1 MEKTLL
7 GYIVFVSYNRDEYEL
22 DDIAIDDM
30 RLKEFIHFIKN
41 DKVQCLNVAVT
52 PIFNTTKP
60 DGNSSKIWETD
71 EYEGHYAKYP
81 NSDYLFIQERDN
93 VVNFL
98 TAYVEEREVM

>member
-7 GYIVFVSYNRDEYEL
+7 GYIVFVPYNRDEYEL

-52 PIFNTTKP
+52 PIFNTTPMVWGGSERYDDSIYWFVSADMAQGDDYKEFF
-60 DGNSSKIWETD
+60 G
-71 EYEGHYAKYP
+71 KY
-81 NSDYLFIQERDN
+81 NLN
-93 VVNFL
+93 
-98 TAYVEEREVM
+98 

>member
-1 MEKTLL
+1 MKVYVLN
-7 GYIVFVSYNRDEYEL
+7 IVVEFDNDSYNDVYVYDSFEK
-22 DDIAIDDM
+22 AHNS
-30 RLKEFIHFIKN
+30 FIE
-41 DKVQCLNVAVT
+41 KVGEWFGEDL
-52 PIFNTTKP
+52 FNTTKP

-81 NSDYLFIQERDN
+81 NSDYLFIEERNN

>member
-1 MEKTLL
+1 MKVYVLNLIAEFNNDNYNSVLLYDNFEKAHN
-7 GYIVFVSYNRDEYEL
+7 S
-22 DDIAIDDM
+22 
-30 RLKEFIHFIKN
+30 FIE
-41 DKVQCLNVAVT
+41 KVGEWFGEDL
-52 PIFNTTKP
+52 FNTTKP

-81 NSDYLFIQERDN
+81 NSDYLFIEERNN

>member
-52 PIFNTTKP
+52 PIFNTTHMVWGGSERYDDSVYWFVSADMAQMDDYKEFF
-60 DGNSSKIWETD
+60 SK
-71 EYEGHYAKYP
+71 YNLK
-81 NSDYLFIQERDN
+81 
-93 VVNFL
+93 
-98 TAYVEEREVM
+98 

>member
-41 DKVQCLNVAVT
+41 DKVQCLNVSVT
-52 PIFNTTKP
+52 PIFNTTPMICGGSVQYDDSVYWYVPSDMAQGDDYKEFF
-60 DGNSSKIWETD
+60 G
-71 EYEGHYAKYP
+71 KY
-81 NSDYLFIQERDN
+81 NLN
-93 VVNFL
+93 
-98 TAYVEEREVM
+98 

>member
-1 MEKTLL
+1 MKVYVLNLVAEFDNDSHNEVYVYDSFEKAHKDFMEII
-7 GYIVFVSYNRDEYEL
+7 GEW
-22 DDIAIDDM
+22 
-30 RLKEFIHFIKN
+30 
-41 DKVQCLNVAVT
+41 
-52 PIFNTTKP
+52 FNEDLFDTTKP

>member
-41 DKVQCLNVAVT
+41 DKVQCLNVNE
-52 PIFNTTKP
+52 I
-60 DGNSSKIWETD
+60 
-71 EYEGHYAKYP
+71 
-81 NSDYLFIQERDN
+81 
-93 VVNFL
+93 
-98 TAYVEEREVM
+98 